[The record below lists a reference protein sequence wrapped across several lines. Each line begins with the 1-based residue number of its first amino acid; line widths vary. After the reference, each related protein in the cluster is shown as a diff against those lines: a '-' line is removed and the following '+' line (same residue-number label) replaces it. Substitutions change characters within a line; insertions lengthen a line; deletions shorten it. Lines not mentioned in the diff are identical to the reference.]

1 MGRYRAGGMGLHQS
15 VRRLSVRCVG
25 VVELE
30 TPGGDLHHGLEPKK
44 SESIFEV
51 DVRRDDGI
59 SRGQGRLVYQRCIY
73 ASKPNGGEGL
83 LSTRDQAAMG
93 QGGISAFD
101 QAAMGQG
108 GTLLQM
114 CIKCVLNMR
123 ATRIGV
129 GDQICFGIPL

>member
-1 MGRYRAGGMGLHQS
+1 MR
-15 VRRLSVRCVG
+15 
-25 VVELE
+25 E
-30 TPGGDLHHGLEPKK
+30 TPGGDLHRGLEPKK
-44 SESIFEV
+44 SESTFEV

-59 SRGQGRLVYQRCIY
+59 SRGQGRLVYERGIY

-114 CIKCVLNMR
+114 CIKCALNMR